1 MTAVATVGAMVA
13 FAANSLLC
21 RLALG
26 PGTIDAATFTAVRLV
41 SGAAVLLVVSRATGR
56 VRRRGAGSWRSGAL
70 LFVYA
75 FCFSLA
81 YLELTVATGA
91 LILFGSVQLTML
103 LVAVARGERPR
114 PRQWLGLGA
123 ALGGFV
129 YLVSP
134 GLAAPP
140 LLGSGLMTASGA
152 AWGVYTLR
160 GRGGADPVAAT
171 SGNFVRS
178 LPFVL
183 VAAVVMAGSAH
194 AAARGLVLA
203 VLSGALTS
211 GLGYVIWYQAL
222 RGLTAT
228 RAAGVQLTVPLIAA
242 AAGVTFMSEA
252 VSLRL
257 AVATVA
263 ILGGVALVLAGRDGA
278 AVGVRNLRAM
288 TPPDRVD
295 APAPDTTPPLPPD
308 VPVQGAERIRSL

>member
-1 MTAVATVGAMVA
+1 MPGSARPGVAVTAAATALAMVA

-26 PGTIDAATFTAVRLV
+26 TGAIDAATFTAVRLV
-41 SGAAVLLVVSRATGR
+41 SGAAVLLAVCLASGRA
-56 VRRRGAGSWRSGAL
+56 RRRGAGSWRSGAL

-103 LVAVARGERPR
+103 LAAVGGGERPR
-114 PRQWLGLGA
+114 PRQWLGLGV

-140 LLGSGLMTASGA
+140 PLGSGLMTAAGA

-171 SGNFVRS
+171 TDNFVRAV
-178 LPFVL
+178 PFVL
-183 VAAVVMAGSAH
+183 VAAAVMAGGAH

-203 VLSGALTS
+203 VLSGAITS
-211 GLGYVIWYQAL
+211 GLGYVVWYQAL

-228 RAAGVQLTVPLIAA
+228 RAAAVQLTVPLIAA
-242 AAGVTFMSEA
+242 AAGVVFMSED

-263 ILGGVALVLAGRDGA
+263 ILGGVALVLAGRGA
-278 AVGVRNLRAM
+278 AAAARLAPRG
-288 TPPDRVD
+288 DR
-295 APAPDTTPPLPPD
+295 LP
-308 VPVQGAERIRSL
+308 RR